1 MGKRIL
7 LVAGGGYLLGFLGV
21 FIATLMQNWDL
32 GPGVYIMGEALV
44 RALVWPYEIVRLF
57 T

>member
-7 LVAGGGYLLGFLGV
+7 LVLAGGYLLGFLGV
-21 FIATLMQNWDL
+21 FIVTVMQIWDI
-32 GPGVYIMGEALV
+32 GPGVYVMGEALV
-44 RALVWPYEIVRLF
+44 RALIWPYEIFKLF